1 MRLPW
6 QLEFRPRHSAARERL
21 LANSLLAGPSAWQSA
36 GAAIQQQPDI
46 TNKQYTSS
54 VEVVNVYA
62 CSLPVSIG
70 TWPLAASACWPPSSN
85 SCSGSQGPDSHIFAA
100 VITTVVTHSNTRA
113 NIKPCSLLRHTLRAG
128 LQAGFPE
135 HRTYNF
141 ANFAELGL
149 RTDEMNNFVLGKEGK
164 SLASLHT

>member
-1 MRLPW
+1 MAAGISSSSFCSTRASSRQFFFSGAFSLAISGCC
-6 QLEFRPRHSAARERL
+6 HSTAARYHE
-21 LANSLLAGPSAWQSA
+21 
-36 GAAIQQQPDI
+36 
-46 TNKQYTSS
+46 QYTSS

-113 NIKPCSLLRHTLRAG
+113 NIKPCILLRHTLRAG